1 MASDRPVLEA
11 RSRLDGFNADRER
24 VLREVERRVVERIS
38 NRATAGGDAS
48 LEYVV
53 NDVCV
58 CEIKRLEAAGKDAGR
73 WRELAGRL
81 GGLSPSALVGELRAL
96 VAHYGRDIV
105 GNFDPRVYRFATKV
119 LTPGLGFLFAPMQS
133 VRGGVGGLL
142 AELDSRIQ
150 VEGPLESLA
159 REVVREHVR
168 QAEGGG
174 ELGGVVG

>member
-1 MASDRPVLEA
+1 VTR
-11 RSRLDGFNADRER
+11 
-24 VLREVERRVVERIS
+24 

-58 CEIKRLEAAGKDAGR
+58 CEIKRLDGRGQATPGAGASWPIG
-73 WRELAGRL
+73 
-81 GGLSPSALVGELRAL
+81 SARCRRRQLVGELRAL
-96 VAHYGRDIV
+96 VAHYGKDIV

-119 LTPGLGFLFAPMQS
+119 LTPGLGFLFAPTQS

-150 VEGPLESLA
+150 VEGPA
-159 REVVREHVR
+159 RAPARAGRARHAGRHADALVEH
-168 QAEGGG
+168 G
-174 ELGGVVG
+174 LGGDRAGARARRAAAGDLRRR